1 MIAEPKDSKKLD
13 GWLYKV
19 KERGRFTK
27 KKGVNDK
34 VISRML
40 QLVMNDIG
48 QKLQIKREQ
57 EKVGSG
63 FIIKS

>member
-1 MIAEPKDSKKLD
+1 VIDEPKDSKKLD
-13 GWLYKV
+13 VRLYKV

-34 VISRML
+34 VISHML

-48 QKLQIKREQ
+48 QKLQIKRE
-57 EKVGSG
+57 
-63 FIIKS
+63 

>member
-1 MIAEPKDSKKLD
+1 VIAEPKDSKKLD
-13 GWLYKV
+13 VWLYKV

-34 VISRML
+34 VIRSML

-48 QKLQIKREQ
+48 QKLQIKKEQ